1 MSPTLTVT
9 PEPRIRHELQDV
21 RHLPPVKQRE
31 ILSEAEQ
38 AGRETVFLLR
48 GYTRKA
54 LAERLEGTS
63 LLLTDLD
70 GTAAHGA
77 YMDERALPVM
87 RELQEEDVR
96 ITALTGRPYDEVE
109 PLYRNHQGDPGFGQA
124 IGEAGAYLFDHE
136 HSDFLLANEHIEY
149 TAATARDRMRIILT
163 SVANDHDLLWQPMG
177 FGGHRSSGAWQFMQ
191 QGKRVGDTTLHHRL
205 IEDVTAQ
212 AINQLPGVRVL
223 SCGTGAVEIGVSPEI
238 HKANAIRVYA
248 ERMNISMTK
257 IAFAGDSGNDL
268 DAFGMPEDTL
278 KLVVFGSHTPQAI
291 VERAHIATVGSGNA
305 APLLRY
311 MLSMRRQAVALV

>member
-1 MSPTLTVT
+1 M
-9 PEPRIRHELQDV
+9 
-21 RHLPPVKQRE
+21 
-31 ILSEAEQ
+31 
-38 AGRETVFLLR
+38 FLLR

-87 RELQEEDVR
+87 RELQEEEVR

-124 IGEAGAYLFDHE
+124 IGEAGAYLFDNNAT
-136 HSDFLLANEHIEY
+136 SFLLADERVEEV
-149 TAATARDRMRIILT
+149 ASQARKGMRTILT
-163 SVANDHDLLWQPMG
+163 SVSGSYNLAWEPMG

-191 QGKRVGDTTLHHRL
+191 QGKRLSDKTLHDRL
-205 IEDVTAQ
+205 MHAVTAE
-212 AINQLPGVRVL
+212 ATVQLPGVRVL

-238 HKANAIRVYA
+238 HKANAIRAYA
-248 ERMNISMTK
+248 ERMNVSMTA
-257 IAFAGDSGNDL
+257 IVFAGDSGNDL
-268 DAFGMPEDTL
+268 DAFAMPEDTL
-278 KLVVFGSHTPQAI
+278 KLAVFGNHTPQAI
-291 VERAHIATVGSGNA
+291 VERANIATVGAGNA

-311 MLSMRRQAVALV
+311 MLSMRRQTVALV